1 MTHPC
6 WLPVSGLRRL
16 WVGILGKHVSQ
27 PAAQTAPAT
36 GSARPPQTCG
46 KAFLLR
52 VPQDCSGLAPSEQL
66 PTRCCLLIT
75 ALPTLPAHPAAEPS
89 PSRPTA
95 AAWGTL
101 LLQPS
106 PIIPLQA
113 YSSRKSRR
121 GRAAASPP
129 SPAYPAAT
137 PLIRNYPQIRSY
149 RAPTPKAALFAF
161 HPSHQVSFSCWLDA
175 GGWRRGASC
184 PAVPVILWGA
194 GIMLPRSKRSSGRGC
209 RASPLPGGFS
219 LMGFR
224 TAAPLEKFIPF
235 GTTILRCAAGSCCQ
249 WPGAAGSLH
258 TVPYPPPD
266 GALSAALRP

>member
-75 ALPTLPAHPAAEPS
+75 ALPTLPAHPAAEPL

-137 PLIRNYPQIRSY
+137 PLIRNYLQIRSC
-149 RAPTPKAALFAF
+149 RAPTPKQQCMLTTPAARSASPAGWTLGVGEGEHHARQCQ
-161 HPSHQVSFSCWLDA
+161 SSF
-175 GGWRRGASC
+175 GVRASC
-184 PAVPVILWGA
+184 
-194 GIMLPRSKRSSGRGC
+194 
-209 RASPLPGGFS
+209 SPEAKE
-219 LMGFR
+219 
-224 TAAPLEKFIPF
+224 AAE
-235 GTTILRCAAGSCCQ
+235 
-249 WPGAAGSLH
+249 GAAERR
-258 TVPYPPPD
+258 
-266 GALSAALRP
+266 LSPVVFP